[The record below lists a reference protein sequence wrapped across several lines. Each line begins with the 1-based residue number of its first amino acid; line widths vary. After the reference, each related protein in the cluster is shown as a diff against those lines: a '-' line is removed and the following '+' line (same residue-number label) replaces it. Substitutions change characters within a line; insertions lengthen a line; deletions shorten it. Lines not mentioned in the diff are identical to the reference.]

1 MSMVTSREET
11 ERVANQVLEDYGN
24 YVNDGMAR
32 LYRFMGFTGTEWE
45 NLGAIVK
52 DVNGKEY
59 IDCAGYGVFFH
70 GHRHPKVVAAVKRQ
84 LDLFPLSNR
93 LLPQKP
99 ITDLARLLAEI
110 TPGRLQ
116 YTFFC
121 NSGTEAVEGA
131 LKLARAYTGRKGYV
145 TTYGGFHG
153 KSYGSL
159 SASGRELYREPFY
172 PLVPGFTHV
181 PYGDAQAMDKAV
193 SQDTAAV
200 ILEPIQGEG
209 GVQVP
214 PDDYLQIVRDICDQR
229 GALLIMDE
237 VLTGLGRTGK
247 MFACQHWGVVPD
259 IICMAKALGGG
270 VMPIGAFIATPEVF
284 EPFNINPYLHS
295 STFGGNPLACAAG
308 YAAVQALLEEGL
320 VDRAARLGDY
330 ILSRLVSLK
339 DEFPRVIADVRGK
352 GLLIGVELV
361 NDGAGGFII
370 SNLLDHGVIVLHSLN
385 KHKVIRLIP
394 PAVITD
400 KQLDQA
406 LDAFVESVAA
416 VNEVIDQI

>member
-1 MSMVTSREET
+1 MSMVTSKEET

-45 NLGAIVK
+45 NSGAIVK

-284 EPFNINPYLHS
+284 EPFNTNPYLHS